1 MPPKLCFYEYTS
13 NNPKQ
18 YCGFEM
24 TATDSNTLMYVTP
37 SALHGGHAFYTATG
51 SNTAVE
57 RVRITG
63 TGVVKIGSTTPSNA
77 MLTITTSNATQPFI
91 NFAGTLGN
99 DSNVEAGSTDHN
111 TRWGSISVWIEGV
124 GQKRIHIYNE

>member
-24 TATDSNTLMYVTP
+24 TAADSNTLIYMTP
-37 SALHGGHAFYTATG
+37 SVSAGGHSFHTASA
-51 SNTAVE
+51 SNASIE
-57 RVRITG
+57 RVRITPCG
-63 TGVVKIGSTTPSNA
+63 CLRIGSVTPSNA
-77 MLTITTSNATQPFI
+77 MLSITTSNALQPFI
-91 NFAGTLGN
+91 NFNGTIGN
-99 DSNVEAGSTDHN
+99 DSNIEQGSTDHN
-111 TRWGSISVWIEGV
+111 TRWGAISVWIEGV